1 MIAAPDVRTTLDQ
14 LERERQDVE
23 VALCVAR
30 NHAPLLERLAELDR
44 AITRCRHMT
53 DADAAH
59 P

>member
-1 MIAAPDVRTTLDQ
+1 MIAAQDVRTTLDQ
-14 LERERQDVE
+14 LEREQQDIE
-23 VALCVAR
+23 AALYVAR

-44 AITRCRHMT
+44 AIARCRHMT